1 MNIMIVGNG
10 RMGQLIS
17 DTAARQKDMEV
28 ILMADKLTFPNLEAF
43 NGKPDVVIDF
53 SHPDNL
59 DWIIDYIKAQKC
71 AYVCGTTG
79 CSDAQIAKIHDLSTL
94 VPVVFQSNFSL
105 GIAVMKEVI
114 ELITPILEDNF
125 DIEVIEKHHNQKQ
138 DAPSGTAKML
148 VDAINKN
155 KTYHEIYGRQGFIG
169 KRGKEIGIHAVRGG
183 TAAGEHTVLYLG
195 DSESIE
201 IRHNAESRQ
210 IFANGALTA
219 ARFAVKQPAGM
230 YTMKDILFQ

>member
-1 MNIMIVGNG
+1 MNIIIVGNG
-10 RMGQLIS
+10 RMGQLIA
-17 DTAARQKDMEV
+17 DTAAHREDMKV
-28 ILMADKLTFPNLEAF
+28 ILIADKFTFPDLDAF
-43 NGKPDVVIDF
+43 DGSPDVVIDF

-59 DWIIDYIKAQKC
+59 DWIINYIKTKKC

-79 CSDAQIAKIHDLSTL
+79 CSDEQIEKIHDLSRL

-114 ELITPILEDNF
+114 ELITPILEDSF

-148 VDAINKN
+148 VDTINKH
-155 KTYHEIYGRQGFIG
+155 KTYDEVYGRRGFVG

-219 ARFAVKQPAGM
+219 ARFAVKKPAGM